1 MCYVNYPIFYLST
14 SKLLY
19 LIWHSFSNT
28 FTPVVM
34 CIIFLDSKGYYAI
47 LGVSEKSK
55 YTEIRAAYRL
65 LAKKYH
71 PDRNNS
77 DFAEDMIKKINAAFE
92 VLSNREKRREYDE
105 TPFDNYWS
113 HQEDKVTDN
122 DDGGNNNNDDIK
134 YRYYYQVPS
143 DQSSSS
149 YHPNRNENTKIKN
162 NNNDLGAEL
171 KTQPID
177 IPKGR
182 FHLTVEPSLCMAFG
196 SCETLAPKVFVVDKD
211 KILNPK
217 AIVKS
222 ETGADFDSILAA
234 AQTCPTKAIRI
245 IDRYTGEQI
254 FP

>member
-1 MCYVNYPIFYLST
+1 
-14 SKLLY
+14 
-19 LIWHSFSNT
+19 
-28 FTPVVM
+28 
-34 CIIFLDSKGYYAI
+34 LDSKGYYAI
-47 LGVSEKSK
+47 LGVSEKAK

-77 DFAEDMIKKINAAFE
+77 DFAEDMIKKLNAAFE
-92 VLSNREKRREYDE
+92 VLSNREKRRQYDE
-105 TPFDNYWS
+105 TVFDNYWS
-113 HQEDKVTDN
+113 HIKDKVVDDDVDN
-122 DDGGNNNNDDIK
+122 NK
-134 YRYYYQVPS
+134 YGYYQV
-143 DQSSSS
+143 QSEQSSS
-149 YHPNRNENTKIKN
+149 YHSNRLENTKIIN
-162 NNNDLGAEL
+162 NNNDLDAEI
-171 KTQPID
+171 KTQFID

-196 SCETLAPKVFVVDKD
+196 GCETLAPGVFVVDKN
-211 KILNPK
+211 KMINPK

-222 ETGADFDSILAA
+222 ETGADFDMILAA

>member
-1 MCYVNYPIFYLST
+1 M
-14 SKLLY
+14 
-19 LIWHSFSNT
+19 
-28 FTPVVM
+28 
-34 CIIFLDSKGYYAI
+34 DSKGYYAI
-47 LGVSEKSK
+47 LGVSEKAK

-77 DFAEDMIKKINAAFE
+77 DFAEDMIKKLNAAFE
-92 VLSNREKRREYDE
+92 VLSNREKRRQYDE
-105 TPFDNYWS
+105 TVFDNYWS
-113 HQEDKVTDN
+113 HTKDKVVDDDVDN
-122 DDGGNNNNDDIK
+122 NKK
-134 YRYYYQVPS
+134 YGYYEVQS
-143 DQSSSS
+143 EQSSYYS
-149 YHPNRNENTKIKN
+149 NRLENTKIIN
-162 NNNDLGAEL
+162 NNNDLDAEI
-171 KTQPID
+171 KTQFID

-196 SCETLAPKVFVVDKD
+196 GCETLAPGVFVVDKN
-211 KILNPK
+211 KMINPK

-222 ETGADFDSILAA
+222 ETGADFDMILAA